1 MSLILFLKTTS
12 VEKKGFFP
20 GSGGVSTHTTTI
32 HIILCVSC
40 GHGNQTER
48 KPIKSHQKFKLL
60 HGRLFFWGMAAG
72 TATKCNKKCP
82 ICCRWRHHQASSIQ
96 EAPARGLFTGLVYRK
111 SYKLMFRNSEHSN
124 KVIDS
129 DIRSQKE
136 GPSTLKKEILVV

>member
-12 VEKKGFFP
+12 VEKKKGFFP

-60 HGRLFFWGMAAG
+60 HGRLFCGEWQQEQPQNAIKSVQFAADEG
-72 TATKCNKKCP
+72 TTKL
-82 ICCRWRHHQASSIQ
+82 Q
-96 EAPARGLFTGLVYRK
+96 V
-111 SYKLMFRNSEHSN
+111 
-124 KVIDS
+124 
-129 DIRSQKE
+129 
-136 GPSTLKKEILVV
+136 

>member
-1 MSLILFLKTTS
+1 MA
-12 VEKKGFFP
+12 VFF
-20 GSGGVSTHTTTI
+20 SGEWQQEQPQ
-32 HIILCVSC
+32 
-40 GHGNQTER
+40 NA
-48 KPIKSHQKFKLL
+48 IKSVQFAADEGTTKL
-60 HGRLFFWGMAAG
+60 
-72 TATKCNKKCP
+72 
-82 ICCRWRHHQASSIQ
+82 Q

>member
-12 VEKKGFFP
+12 VEKKKIFSREWWGLYTYYYY
-20 GSGGVSTHTTTI
+20 THNI
-32 HIILCVSC
+32 VCVLWSWESNWKKT
-40 GHGNQTER
+40 HK
-48 KPIKSHQKFKLL
+48 KPPKVQVITWPSFL
-60 HGRLFFWGMAAG
+60 WGMAAG
-72 TATKCNKKCP
+72 AATKCNKKCP